1 MNTHHSALKF
11 LLLDLI
17 SPHRPPSSASISC
30 LDEDDWA
37 TLLDMAQQ
45 HRLCPLLHWQISR
58 THANLPI
65 PQKVVE
71 QLGQSMKRATL
82 RALVIQRELL
92 LVHRILDQA
101 GIPYMALKGAY
112 LAFHAY
118 PQPGLRPLRDIDI
131 LVPETRVLEAYQ
143 TLLDNGLARNDS
155 SPGMPEVL
163 LKTAKHLPPLHSP
176 SGQVSVELHVHL
188 ADPNNLKDQQADLC
202 DAPPF
207 WERRVQKTVARQE
220 ISYESPT
227 DLLLHLIVHAVIDHQ
242 FDNGPLFLSD
252 LAFLLDQKNIDWP
265 LFWNLA
271 KQGGYTRSCILAL
284 KLTERYWGT
293 KCPIWH
299 QDQEPDDPEFIQMIE
314 IAAQLMLQNMTTR
327 QDISLANKISRHSSA
342 TPKLVWL
349 VHKFFP
355 PKTVIASAYPVLP
368 HSLGIYLRYPR
379 WWWRLAIKR
388 LPEYLR
394 SRHNSHFSHEV
405 QQLADLK
412 RWLNSSGNHEK

>member
-11 LLLDLI
+11 LLLDLV
-17 SPHRPPSSASISC
+17 SPQRPPPSASISS
-30 LDEDDWA
+30 LNEADWA

-71 QLGQSMKRATL
+71 QLGRSMKRATL

-143 TLLDNGLARNDS
+143 TLLDNGLARDDS
-155 SPGMPEVL
+155 YPGMPEVL
-163 LKTAKHLPPLHSP
+163 QKTARHLPPLHSP
-176 SGQVSVELHVHL
+176 SGQVSVELHPHL
-188 ADPNNLKDQQADLC
+188 LDPNNLKDQQADLC
-202 DAPPF
+202 DAPQF
-207 WERRVQKTVARQE
+207 WERRIQKTVARQE
-220 ISYESPT
+220 IAYESPT

-242 FDNGPLFLSD
+242 FNNGPLFLSD

-265 LFWNLA
+265 LFWSLA
-271 KQGGYTRSCILAL
+271 KQGGYTRSCILAF

-293 KCPIWH
+293 KSIILP
-299 QDQEPDDPEFIQMIE
+299 DEQEPDGPEFLQMIE
-314 IAAQLMLQNMTTR
+314 TAALLMLQNMATR
-327 QDISLANKISRHSSA
+327 QHIKWANEISRHTSLI
-342 TPKLVWL
+342 TKLVWL
-349 VHKFFP
+349 LRKVFFP
-355 PKTVIASAYPVLP
+355 PKTVISGSNPVLP
-368 HSLGIYLRYPR
+368 HSPWVYFRYPLR
-379 WWWRLAIKR
+379 WLLAFKR

-394 SRHNSHFSHEV
+394 SRQTPHFSHEAR
-405 QQLADLK
+405 QLADLR
-412 RWLNSSGNHEK
+412 RWLTSSEITEK